1 MTATLHDE
9 ANPRC
14 DNSWFSME
22 DDRFWMQRAIEEA
35 EQALLEGDVP
45 VGAVIVRGGEI
56 VGRGRNRTEKTGVP
70 FEHAEVVAM
79 RDAAARHDRWIL
91 AESVV
96 YVTVEPCVMC
106 VGAMLL
112 ARVPRVV
119 FGAREPKTGACE
131 SVLAIPN
138 EPRLEHRIAV
148 VGGVESER
156 CAALLQSFFR
166 MQRRREAE
174 AEAPEG

>member
-1 MTATLHDE
+1 
-9 ANPRC
+9 
-14 DNSWFSME
+14 ME
-22 DDRFWMQRAIEEA
+22 DDRYWMQKALEEA
-35 EQALLEGDVP
+35 EQALLENDVP

-56 VGRGRNRTEKTGVP
+56 VGRGRNRTELAGLP
-70 FEHAEVVAM
+70 FEHAEIVAM

-91 AESVV
+91 AESAV

-131 SVLAIPN
+131 SVLSIPN
-138 EPRLEHRIAV
+138 ERGLEHHIAV

-156 CAALLQSFFR
+156 CAELLRSFFR
-166 MQRRREAE
+166 IQRRRDAETPEA
-174 AEAPEG
+174 

>member
-1 MTATLHDE
+1 
-9 ANPRC
+9 
-14 DNSWFSME
+14 
-22 DDRFWMQRAIEEA
+22 MQRALEEA
-35 EQALLEGDVP
+35 EKALLQGEVP
-45 VGAVIVRGGEI
+45 VGAVVVHKGEI
-56 VGRGRNRTEKTGVP
+56 VGRGRNRTEETGFP

-79 RDAAARHDRWIL
+79 RDAVEKHDRWVL

-131 SVLAIPN
+131 SALSIPN
-138 EPRLEHRIAV
+138 EPGLEHRLAV

-156 CAALLQSFFR
+156 CAALLQTFFR
-166 MQRRREAE
+166 MQRKREARTKT
-174 AEAPEG
+174 PDG